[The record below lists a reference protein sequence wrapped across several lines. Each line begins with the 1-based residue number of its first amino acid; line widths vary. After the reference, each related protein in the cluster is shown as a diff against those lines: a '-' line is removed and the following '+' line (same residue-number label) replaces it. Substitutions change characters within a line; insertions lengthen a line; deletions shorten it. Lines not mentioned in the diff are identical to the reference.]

1 MRFDFETLEL
11 EPAAARQYTDARAV
25 FLAHEQAAEAAK
37 AVRGGMVWVT
47 AKGTEYLART
57 TPAGKQSGLGKRDE
71 RTEKMH
77 ADFHARKDALQAR
90 VTSLRAQLDLHVRMN
105 RALRVGRMPPIAVK
119 VIAQMN
125 RAGLNQ
131 FLRTVGTHAMFAYE
145 TAAGV
150 RMPSEVMTTMDID
163 LLYDARWRIKFA
175 AQMEAQAPSMLELM
189 RKVDKTFVIDE
200 MERNTLVNNDGFQV
214 DFLRRM
220 VTGDDDNPITLAPE
234 GEEGVMVV
242 PARRAQ
248 VLMEAPLFSEIV
260 VSTTGEMARMDTVD
274 PATFRD
280 FKLWMSA
287 QADRDPI
294 KRRRD
299 RLQAEAVDEM
309 LHERLPHLS
318 TQSALG
324 DPAAAEPEPN
334 EGADSSTTPR
344 PRG

>member
-1 MRFDFETLEL
+1 MR
-11 EPAAARQYTDARAV
+11 
-25 FLAHEQAAEAAK
+25 AK
-37 AVRGGMVWVT
+37 
-47 AKGTEYLART
+47 
-57 TPAGKQSGLGKRDE
+57 
-71 RTEKMH
+71 
-77 ADFHARKDALQAR
+77 
-90 VTSLRAQLDLHVRMN
+90 LDLHVRMN

-119 VIAQMN
+119 VISQIN

-150 RMPSEVMTTMDID
+150 RMLSEVMTTMDND
-163 LLYDARWRIKFA
+163 LLYDARRRIKFA
-175 AQMEAQAPSMLELM
+175 VALEAQAPSMLELM

-200 MERNTLVNNDGFQV
+200 TERNTLVNNDGFQV
-214 DFLRRM
+214 DILRRM
-220 VTGDDDNPITLAPE
+220 VAENDDNPITLAPA
-234 GEEGVMVV
+234 GEEGVTVV

-248 VLMEAPLFSEIV
+248 VLMDAPLFSEIV

-287 QADRDPI
+287 QADRDPT

-309 LHERLPHLS
+309 LQERLPHLNA
-318 TQSALG
+318 QSSIQATG
-324 DPAAAEPEPN
+324 DRESEA
-334 EGADSSTTPR
+334 GSRRGSDS
-344 PRG
+344 